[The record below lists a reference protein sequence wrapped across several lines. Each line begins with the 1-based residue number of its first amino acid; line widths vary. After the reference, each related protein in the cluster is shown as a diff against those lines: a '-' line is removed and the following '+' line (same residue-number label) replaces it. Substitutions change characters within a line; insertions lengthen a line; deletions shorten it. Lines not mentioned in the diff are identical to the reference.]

1 MWTKMILALVL
12 GLALSLAAYPAAIP
26 LLYKLKFGQS
36 IRQEGPQS
44 HLKKAGTPVMGGI
57 VFILTTIIASL
68 IVSPKAVFNYDYLV
82 VTMAFVGYGLIGLID
97 DLIVVV
103 KKDNEGLKP
112 KYKFLL
118 QSILAV
124 VFYLMYRKVTD
135 STIIIPFFNWQ
146 WDLGW
151 FFVIFVFLMF
161 TGTSNAVNLTDGLD
175 GLCGGLMV
183 FALIPYVYFC
193 YRIGKMNLVY
203 LQLALIG
210 SLLGYLCYNH
220 YPARIFMGDTSSL
233 ALGGILAAL
242 AMVTKEEV
250 ALILIGGVFVIET
263 LSVIIQV
270 GYFKLTHGKRF
281 FRMAPIHHHFELG
294 GMKETRIVWMFYVVG
309 AALSLCG
316 LLIGVLS

>member
-1 MWTKMILALVL
+1 MIIALLV
-12 GLALSLAAYPAAIP
+12 GFGISVASYPVAIP

-36 IRQEGPQS
+36 IRAEGPQS
-44 HLKKAGTPVMGGI
+44 HMKKAGTPVMGGI
-57 VFILTTIIASL
+57 VFILSTL
-68 IVSPKAVFNYDYLV
+68 ITMLFVSPSAYANFDFLV
-82 VTMAFVGYGLIGLID
+82 VVLAFVGYGLIGLLD
-97 DLIVVV
+97 DMIVVV

-112 KYKFLL
+112 RYKFLL

-124 VFYLMYRKVTD
+124 IFYLMYRHVTD
-135 STIIIPFFNWQ
+135 STIIIPFVNWR

-151 FFVIFVFLMF
+151 FFVIFVFLVF

-183 FALIPYVYFC
+183 LALIPYVYFC
-193 YRIGKMNLVY
+193 YRIGKMDLVY
-203 LQLALIG
+203 LQMALIG
-210 SLLGYLCYNH
+210 SLLGYLVYNH
-220 YPARIFMGDTSSL
+220 YPARIFMGDTGSL

-270 GYFKLTHGKRF
+270 GYFKLTGGKRF

-294 GMKETRIVWMFYVVG
+294 GMKETNIVAMFYAVG
-309 AALSLCG
+309 LVLSLLG
-316 LLIGVLS
+316 ILIGVES